1 MQKCGNEAAWASII
15 GSWRL
20 CLRNPPPLARVI
32 LDASW
37 SSKTMHRTLKLTRRD
52 TLKWIGVAAA
62 LGVLPIRASMVN
74 AAASQKLKI
83 GIIGSGHVGSAL
95 GGAWAK
101 AGNEVMFS
109 SRNLDNDKK
118 LAAEVGANAHAGTP
132 QEAAMFGQV
141 ILFAVPYSAFPE
153 LMKSL
158 GNSLKGK
165 VVINASNPF
174 PQRDGEIA
182 NQARQEGAGIFDA
195 HLLEGAFVVRAFNA
209 VGAARMASAH
219 EDPGKIGMPIAG
231 DKKAVEIA
239 SRLIREV
246 GFEPVVVG
254 GFDIANYLMPG
265 TPLAGEHTPDE
276 IRKIAATLK
285 P

>member
-1 MQKCGNEAAWASII
+1 M
-15 GSWRL
+15 
-20 CLRNPPPLARVI
+20 
-32 LDASW
+32 
-37 SSKTMHRTLKLTRRD
+37 KLHGTRGFSRRD
-52 TLKWIGVAAA
+52 ILKVSAVAAA
-62 LGVLPIRASMVN
+62 LSVLPITARLVN
-74 AAASQKLKI
+74 AADNQTMKI

-95 GGAWAK
+95 GGVWAK

-118 LAAEVGANAHAGTP
+118 LAAEVGANARAGTP
-132 QEAAMFGQV
+132 QEAAAYGQV
-141 ILFAVPYSAFPE
+141 ILLAVPYSAFPE
-153 LMKSL
+153 LVNSL

-182 NQARQEGAGIFDA
+182 SQAREEGAGLFDA
-195 HLLEGAFVVRAFNA
+195 RLLPGAFVVRAFNA
-209 VGAARMASAH
+209 VPAAHMASAH

-231 DKKAVEIA
+231 DKKALEVA
-239 SRLIREV
+239 SRLVREA

-254 GFDIANYLMPG
+254 GLDIGKYLMPG

-276 IRKIAATLK
+276 VRSIAATLK

>member
-1 MQKCGNEAAWASII
+1 MKVHGTPDF
-15 GSWRL
+15 R
-20 CLRNPPPLARVI
+20 
-32 LDASW
+32 
-37 SSKTMHRTLKLTRRD
+37 RRD
-52 TLKWIGVAAA
+52 LLKATAAAAA
-62 LGVLPIRASMVN
+62 LGLIALTGHVAM
-74 AAASQKLKI
+74 AGDSQKVKI

-95 GGAWAK
+95 GGVWAK

-118 LAAEVGANAHAGTP
+118 LAAAIGANARAGTP
-132 QEAAMFGQV
+132 REAASFGQV
-141 ILFAVPYSAFPE
+141 LLFAVPYSAFPE
-153 LMKSL
+153 LISSL
-158 GNSLKGK
+158 GDSFKGK

-182 NQARQEGAGIFDA
+182 TQAREKGAGLFDA
-195 HLLEGAFVVRAFNA
+195 QLLPGAHVVRAFNA

-231 DKKAVEIA
+231 DDEHAIEVA
-239 SRLIREV
+239 SQLVREA
-246 GFEPVVVG
+246 GFVPVVVG
-254 GFDIANYLMPG
+254 GLDMGQYLMPG

-276 IRKIAATLK
+276 IHSIAATLK

>member
-1 MQKCGNEAAWASII
+1 
-15 GSWRL
+15 
-20 CLRNPPPLARVI
+20 
-32 LDASW
+32 
-37 SSKTMHRTLKLTRRD
+37 MHRTLKVARRD

-62 LGVLPIRASMVN
+62 LGVLPITASMIN
-74 AAASQKLKI
+74 AADSQKLKI

-101 AGNEVMFS
+101 AGNVVMFS

-132 QEAAMFGQV
+132 QEAAAFGQV

-182 NQARQEGAGIFDA
+182 TQAREQGAGLFDA
-195 HLLEGAFVVRAFNA
+195 HLLQDAFVVRAFNA

-231 DKKAVEIA
+231 DKEAIETA

-254 GFDIANYLMPG
+254 GLDMAKYLMPG

>member
-1 MQKCGNEAAWASII
+1 MKKMH
-15 GSWRL
+15 GSTDFNR
-20 CLRNPPPLARVI
+20 R
-32 LDASW
+32 D
-37 SSKTMHRTLKLTRRD
+37 MLKLT
-52 TLKWIGVAAA
+52 GVAAA
-62 LGVLPIRASMVN
+62 LSVLPITARIVN
-74 AAASQKLKI
+74 AADSQKLKI

-95 GGAWAK
+95 GGVWAK

-109 SRNLDNDKK
+109 SRNLDNDKQ
-118 LAAEVGANAHAGTP
+118 LAAEVGANARAGTP
-132 QEAAMFGQV
+132 QEAAAFGQV

-153 LMKSL
+153 LIKSL
-158 GNSLKGK
+158 GDSLNGK

-182 NQARQEGAGIFDA
+182 NQAREEGAGVFDA
-195 HLLEGAFVVRAFNA
+195 HLLPGAVVVRAFNA

-231 DKKAVEIA
+231 DKKAIEIA
-239 SRLIREV
+239 SRLVREA
-246 GFEPVVVG
+246 GFQPVVVG
-254 GFDIANYLMPG
+254 GLDMAKYLMPG

-276 IRKIAATLK
+276 VRAIAATLK

>member
-1 MQKCGNEAAWASII
+1 
-15 GSWRL
+15 
-20 CLRNPPPLARVI
+20 
-32 LDASW
+32 
-37 SSKTMHRTLKLTRRD
+37 MHGIPGFSRRD
-52 TLKWIGVAAA
+52 MLKMTAVAAA
-62 LGVLPIRASMVN
+62 LSVLPIAASIAN
-74 AAASQKLKI
+74 AADSQKIKI

-95 GGAWAK
+95 GGVWAK

-118 LAAEVGANAHAGTP
+118 LAAEVGANARAGTP
-132 QEAAMFGQV
+132 LEAAAFGQV

-153 LMKSL
+153 LIKSL

-174 PQRDGEIA
+174 PQRDGEIG
-182 NQARQEGAGIFDA
+182 NQAREEGAGLFDA
-195 HLLEGAFVVRAFNA
+195 HLLQGALVVRAFNA
-209 VGAARMASAH
+209 VGAARMAGAR

-231 DKKAVEIA
+231 DKKAIEIA
-239 SRLIREV
+239 SRLVREA

-254 GFDIANYLMPG
+254 GLDMAKYLMPG

-276 IRKIAATLK
+276 VRSIAASLK
-285 P
+285 

>member
-1 MQKCGNEAAWASII
+1 MLKVTGAAVVLSVLSI
-15 GSWRL
+15 
-20 CLRNPPPLARVI
+20 
-32 LDASW
+32 
-37 SSKTMHRTLKLTRRD
+37 TTR
-52 TLKWIGVAAA
+52 I
-62 LGVLPIRASMVN
+62 VN
-74 AAASQKLKI
+74 AADAQRVKI

-95 GGAWAK
+95 GGVWAS

-109 SRNLDNDKK
+109 SRNLDNDQK
-118 LAAEVGANAHAGTP
+118 LAAEVGAHARAGTP
-132 QEAAMFGQV
+132 QEAAAFGQV

-153 LMKSL
+153 LIKSL

-182 NQARQEGAGIFDA
+182 NQAREEGAGLFDA
-195 HLLEGAFVVRAFNA
+195 HLLPGALVVRAFNA
-209 VGAARMASAH
+209 VPAARMASAH

-231 DKKAVEIA
+231 DEKAIALA
-239 SRLIREV
+239 SRLVRQA

-254 GFDIANYLMPG
+254 GLDMARYLMPG
-265 TPLAGEHTPDE
+265 TPLAGEHTPE
-276 IRKIAATLK
+276 EVRSIAATLK